1 MTMPSHPTD
10 AESPTP
16 VEAPAAHDR
25 DAPGAETQLP
35 DWAQET
41 PRRRRFISR
50 RNGIIA
56 FVAIL
61 GIGFTVWLNFP
72 FIPDPVILWG
82 RQPEMAFNS
91 ASTDETWT
99 MAGRNLGLTRY
110 AADVRDEPQGRLA
123 WSMDTGPATLAAPIV
138 WEDRIYLGAH
148 FRIAVL
154 DADTGQ
160 ELDSMPA
167 TGPLGN
173 SLAMAN
179 NTLYYS
185 TPDRRLVARDPV
197 SHKIRWEYEMGDST
211 AGPVSVAN
219 GIVYAG
225 GLDGVTYAR
234 NASTGESVWV
244 HESLGE
250 VRSPPALD
258 GNHIFTASADRSL
271 YALDARTGQERAR
284 FRVTGALAA
293 PPVTANG
300 LTYFVAQRK
309 LHAMEADALE
319 YPGQYAVTR
328 TWSQLW
334 LWGFPLPAPP
344 AQPGDRW
351 RFGSDYPDDYS
362 SRLKRTE
369 GIISAPAVT
378 GERLYVGDTI
388 GKMYAVDAI
397 TGEPVWQFQVGDGI
411 VASPVVV
418 GELLVFGDKS
428 GWLYG
433 LNRADGTER
442 WRLQLSD
449 GIRTGPVYA
458 GGRLLVRTEDGA
470 LHAID

>member
-1 MTMPSHPTD
+1 MTMSTNPSDTENP
-10 AESPTP
+10 S
-16 VEAPAAHDR
+16 
-25 DAPGAETQLP
+25 DAPVVNRSGQPETDVLP
-35 DWAQET
+35 DWAQEV

-50 RNGIIA
+50 RNAVIGV
-56 FVAIL
+56 VALIV
-61 GIGFTVWLNFP
+61 IGFVVWLNFP

-82 RQPEMAFNS
+82 RQPETVFDS
-91 ASTDETWT
+91 ASTGQAWT
-99 MAGRNLGLTRY
+99 MAGRILGQTRY
-110 AADVRDEPQGRLA
+110 AADVLDEPQGRLA
-123 WSMDTGPATLAAPIV
+123 WSADTGEATLAAPIV
-138 WEDRIYLGAH
+138 SGGRIYLGAH

-154 DADTGQ
+154 DAGTGQ
-160 ELDSMPA
+160 ELDSIPA

-179 NTLYYS
+179 DTLYYT

-197 SHKIRWEYEMGDST
+197 SQEIRWEYEMGDST

-225 GLDGVTYAR
+225 ALDGVTYAL
-234 NASTGESVWV
+234 NASTGENIWF

-250 VRSPPALD
+250 VRSPPSLD
-258 GNHIFTASADRSL
+258 GNLIFTASADRSL

-284 FRVTGALAA
+284 FRSTGSLTA

-300 LTYFVAQRK
+300 LTYFVAQRQ

-319 YPGQYAVTR
+319 YPAQYAVTR

-344 AQPGDRW
+344 SQPGDRW

-369 GIISAPAVT
+369 GIISAPAVA
-378 GERLYVGDTI
+378 GERLYIGDTV
-388 GKMYAVDAI
+388 GKMYAIDAI
-397 TGEPVWQFQVGDGI
+397 AGEEEWQFQAEDGI

-433 LNRADGTER
+433 LNRADGPER
-442 WRLQLSD
+442 WRLQLSA
-449 GIRTGPVYA
+449 GVRTDPVYA
-458 GGRLLVRTEDGA
+458 EGRLLVRTEDGA